1 MYELNKP
8 YPARFIAEELFKIT
22 PKSFSNNRE
31 KFLNHLSLYFEWSLT
46 TKGNYILLK
55 ELQPFETPRE
65 KNNKEKKMQYY
76 KERTD
81 KIIAEE
87 PYNSGSNVARNIQV
101 NNKYNMQEDTVARYV
116 RKVLRTFYTS
126 VDDRWSRPSDDGL
139 HYIPLTQEELTFLRE
154 LFKTK
159 GNNELNYKYCAEYQA
174 GNISRQE
181 FLELLG
187 DNVLND
193 YNMIMS
199 LFKDKYGY
207 RPIKTKKY
215 SPYNWETPT
224 PGQAETLPR

>member
-1 MYELNKP
+1 MKGDIIMYELNKP
-8 YPARFIAEELFKIT
+8 YSAHFIAEEFFKVT

-31 KFLNHLSLYFEWSLT
+31 RYLNHLSLYFDWYLT
-46 TKGNYILLK
+46 TKGKYVLVK
-55 ELQPFETPRE
+55 ELQPYETPKE
-65 KNNKEKKMQYY
+65 KNSKEKRMQYY

-81 KIIAEE
+81 KIIAAE

-101 NNKYNMQEDTVARYV
+101 NNKYQVQEDTVARYV
-116 RKVLRTFYTS
+116 RKLLRQCYTTI
-126 VDDRWSRPSDDGL
+126 DDRWSRPSEDNL
-139 HYIPLTQEELTFLRE
+139 HYIPLTQEELTYLKE

-174 GNISRQE
+174 GNISKQE

-193 YNMIMS
+193 YNTIMN
-199 LFKDKYGY
+199 LFKERFGY

-215 SPYNWETPT
+215 EPHNWEDAPSN
-224 PGQAETLPR
+224 